1 MKGGQ
6 TVEQIIQKYA
16 DMVYRLAC
24 AQAQN
29 RSDAEDIF
37 QEVFLR
43 YLRSAPEFASEEHR
57 RAWLIRVTINCA
69 KKLRAS
75 AFVRHT
81 VPLDAELPF
90 ETEESLALYAELRRL
105 PAADR
110 AVLHLFYYEDQRVQE
125 IARLLHKK
133 ESTVRSRLTRA
144 RQRLKKLLKE
154 TDYV

>member
-1 MKGGQ
+1 M
-6 TVEQIIQKYA
+6 EQIVRKYA

-24 AQAQN
+24 SQAQN

-81 VPLDAELPF
+81 VPLEVELPF
-90 ETEESLALYAELRRL
+90 KTEESLALYSELRRL

-110 AVLHLFYYEDQRVQE
+110 AVLHLFYYEDQSVRE
-125 IARLLHKK
+125 IAHLLHKK
-133 ESTVRSRLTRA
+133 ESSVRSQLTRA
-144 RQRLKKLLKE
+144 RQKLRKLLKE